1 MKRARVCVIGAGGIA
16 NAVHLPSLYEL
27 DEADIVGI
35 CDLHLEKAQTAAQ
48 KYGIP
53 HFYWNM
59 YEMLDEQKPDC
70 ALVLVEPDRLF
81 RAAQDCMMAKVPL
94 MMEKPAGISAHQANA
109 LARISRDTGVTCAV
123 AMNRRH
129 IPLVQTVMQ
138 RMREATRILQVDGVF
153 MKNTDLAHAWEYSS
167 AFATDIVHAADLV
180 RYLAGSEVENAATVI
195 GRFSGCPVDN
205 AWSSVMRFQNGIT
218 GTLKANY
225 ETGGRIHTFEMHGP
239 GASAFIN
246 LGFGGSECEATILYH
261 DGGSMYS
268 RAAAGI
274 GGQTSER
281 IDGKQLAGSEDY
293 HAYYGYKQEDKDF
306 IHAVLGGRRPLCTIQ
321 DAVGTMEMI
330 ELLLERRL
338 A

>member
-1 MKRARVCVIGAGGIA
+1 MHLGG
-16 NAVHLPSLYEL
+16 
-27 DEADIVGI
+27 
-35 CDLHLEKAQTAAQ
+35 
-48 KYGIP
+48 
-53 HFYWNM
+53 
-59 YEMLDEQKPDC
+59 
-70 ALVLVEPDRLF
+70 VEETRSRLF
-81 RAAQDCMMAKVPL
+81 LP
-94 MMEKPAGISAHQANA
+94 PGISAHQANA
-109 LARISRDTGVTCAV
+109 LARVSRDTGVTCAV

-138 RMREATRILQVDGVF
+138 RMRKATRILQVDGVF
-153 MKNTDLAHAWEYSS
+153 MKNTDLAHAWKYSS
-167 AFATDIVHAADLV
+167 
-180 RYLAGSEVENAATVI
+180 
-195 GRFSGCPVDN
+195 
-205 AWSSVMRFQNGIT
+205 
-218 GTLKANY
+218 
-225 ETGGRIHTFEMHGP
+225 EMHGP

-330 ELLLERRL
+330 ELLLEHRL